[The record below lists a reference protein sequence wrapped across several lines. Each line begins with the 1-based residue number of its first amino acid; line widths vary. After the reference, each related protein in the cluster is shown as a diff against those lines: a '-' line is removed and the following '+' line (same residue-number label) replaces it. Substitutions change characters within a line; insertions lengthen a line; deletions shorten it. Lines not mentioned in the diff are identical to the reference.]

1 METRTTEL
9 NITYFPYSFLEEN
22 DLKRLILYFN
32 NIRLLQVLPDFDL
45 GLPDPLRTSSLVQS
59 FCPMSSPVLLD
70 IIKRAHQTYH
80 QFGSVHQDGGL
91 VQLLR
96 TYAMQEDFEDSRTG
110 LVAQIRQ
117 GLPSL
122 APEELELVND
132 AVFLLFAHELDREHL
147 ELDFQLDHVHGLET
161 KLHEELGIGTEEE
174 RKVVALKSPLLLESD
189 PPRTRYPLQRLRAW
203 TRLYRQHQD
212 PNPLLPLTTSLEVLG
227 EISERLPSQL
237 AALAGGPP
245 SMPLRQ
251 YLLSIVPD
259 PQLLSL
265 EEILEFRE
273 SLSREGILDNWWD
286 SVAAAI
292 GRLELET
299 FTAEQWIDLRQ
310 HLHKA
315 ADAFH
320 QYWPAPDKA
329 IQYLRLEAV
338 SYPDVQ
344 PDVAFS
350 LTTGLQAVGPGLPIT
365 KGRNGITLLLCPS
378 APPQDDRQ

>member
-9 NITYFPYSFLEEN
+9 NVTYFPYSFLEEN

-32 NIRLLQVLPDFDL
+32 TIRLLQVLPDFDL
-45 GLPDPLRTSSLVQS
+45 ELPGPLQTSSLVQS
-59 FCPMSSPVLLD
+59 FCPMSSPMLID
-70 IIKRAHQTYH
+70 NIKRAYQTYH
-80 QFGSVHQDGGL
+80 QFGSVHQEVGL

-96 TYAMQEDFEDSRTG
+96 TYAMQEDFEDSRTS
-110 LVAQIRQ
+110 LVAHIRQ

-147 ELDFQLDHVHGLET
+147 ELDFQLDHVHGLES

-174 RKVVALKSPLLLESD
+174 REAVALKSPSLLESD

-227 EISERLPSQL
+227 EISERLPPQL
-237 AALAGGPP
+237 AALTSGPP
-245 SMPLRQ
+245 SMPPRQ
-251 YLLSIVPD
+251 YLLSIIPD

-265 EEILEFRE
+265 EEILELRE
-273 SLSREGILDNWWD
+273 SLCREGILDNWWD
-286 SVAAAI
+286 SVATAI
-292 GRLELET
+292 SRLELET
-299 FTAEQWIDLRQ
+299 FTAEQWIDLRE
-310 HLHKA
+310 HLQKA

-320 QYWPAPDKA
+320 PYWPAQDKT
-329 IQYLRLEAV
+329 IQYLRLDAM
-338 SYPDVQ
+338 SYPNLQ
-344 PDVAFS
+344 PEVAFS
-350 LTTGLQAVGPGLPIT
+350 LTTGLQAVGPGLPT
-365 KGRNGITLLLCPS
+365 AKGKNGIILLLCPS
-378 APPQDDRQ
+378 EPPQDDRQ